1 MFEDRVQR
9 RIFGTKRDEVTGE
22 WRRLHNKELY
32 DLYSSPNIIYMIKS
46 RRWAEHVASMGER
59 RGAGRVL
66 GEKPEEKRPLIRPRC
81 R

>member
-1 MFEDRVQR
+1 MLENGVLKKTN
-9 RIFGTKRDEVTGE
+9 GPKRKDVTEEG
-22 WRRLHNKELY
+22 RRLHNKELY